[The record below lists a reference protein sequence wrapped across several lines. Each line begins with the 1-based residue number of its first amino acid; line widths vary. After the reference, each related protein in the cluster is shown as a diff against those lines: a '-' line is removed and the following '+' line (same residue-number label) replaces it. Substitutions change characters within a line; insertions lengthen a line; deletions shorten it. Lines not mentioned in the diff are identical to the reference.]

1 LVTPGIKDPQLSS
14 FIVTVDQ
21 GSSSTKVLAIDR
33 QGRQA
38 YRASRPLRIDRPRP
52 GHVEQDPLHVLRETR
67 AALDEVIASVLA
79 DGHEIA
85 AIGLACQ
92 RSSFIAWD
100 RREGQPYTPI
110 ISWQDLRARD
120 LCGEFYSFK
129 QEIYLKT
136 GLPLTGHYGGPKF
149 QWLKR
154 HEPGFRGW
162 IDLPGTVYTPWNC
175 FLLYHL
181 TEEKI
186 CATDDSIAGRTLFF
200 DIHRREWDRELMGLF
215 NVPEQVLPEVRPT
228 CHLYGQ
234 YRSGKRPI
242 PITCS
247 IGDHQGALI
256 GLGGLEGG
264 QCALNYGTSA
274 GVLSNLGSR
283 PHIVSGLLT
292 NIAYSTEEQANY
304 TAEGTV
310 NAAGSLFEW
319 FEKEQGIPG
328 ASKRWEELMEPSS
341 RGWYMLPGMYGIAA
355 PYWNESCPT
364 EFRGG
369 GNGLSDRIM
378 LRAGMESIA
387 YLVADILDRLRTVP
401 GLEINQ
407 ITAAGGAA
415 RPSLLQFQA
424 DILGLPVVHSSIA
437 DATAL
442 GCAFMAGRQVG
453 FWRNAEEI
461 RDLIQ
466 GDRTFLPRLS
476 SSQRQKLLEGW
487 HELLRSFGILP

>member
-1 LVTPGIKDPQLSS
+1 VSA

-38 YRASRPLRIDRPRP
+38 YRSSRPLRIDRPRP
-52 GHVEQDPLHVLRETR
+52 AHVEQDPLHVLRETR
-67 AALDEVIASVLA
+67 AALDEVVASILR
-79 DGHEIA
+79 DGHEPV

-92 RSSFIAWD
+92 RSSFIAWN
-100 RREGQPYTPI
+100 RIKGEPCTPI

-120 LCGEFYSFK
+120 LCGEFHSFE
-129 QEIYLKT
+129 QEIYQKT

-149 QWLKR
+149 LWLKR
-154 HEPGFRGW
+154 YDSSFPQW
-162 IDLPGTVYTPWNC
+162 IDLPGTVYTPWNS

-181 TEEKI
+181 TEEMV
-186 CATDDSIAGRTLFF
+186 CVTDDSIAGRSLFF
-200 DIHRREWDRELMGLF
+200 NIHQRGWDRELIRLF
-215 NVPEQVLPEVRPT
+215 NIPERILPEIRPT
-228 CHLYGQ
+228 CDLYGH
-234 YRSGKRPI
+234 YRSGNQLI

-256 GLGGLEGG
+256 GLGGLERG

-274 GVLSNLGSR
+274 GVLNNVGTT
-283 PHIVSGLLT
+283 PHIVNGLLT
-292 NIAYSTEEQANY
+292 NIAYSTRDQANY

-319 FEKEQGIPG
+319 FENEKGIPG
-328 ASKRWEELMEPSS
+328 ASKTWEELMEPSS
-341 RGWYMLPGMYGIAA
+341 HGWYMLPGMYGIAA
-355 PYWNESCPT
+355 PYWKESILT
-364 EFRGG
+364 EFKGRGKL
-369 GNGLSDRIM
+369 LSDGIM

-387 YLVADILDRLRTVP
+387 YLVADILDRLKTVP
-401 GLEINQ
+401 GLEINR

-424 DILGLPVVHSSIA
+424 DILGLPVIHSSIA

-442 GCAFMAGRQVG
+442 GCAFLAGLQVG
-453 FWRNAEEI
+453 FWKGLDEI
-461 RDLIQ
+461 RNIIRGGQ
-466 GDRTFLPRLS
+466 TFNPRLS
-476 SSQRQKLLEGW
+476 QSQRQTLLDGW
-487 HELLRSFGILP
+487 HRLLKDRGIID

>member
-1 LVTPGIKDPQLSS
+1 MSA

-21 GSSSTKVLAIDR
+21 GSSSTKVLAIDP

-38 YRASRPLRIDRPRP
+38 YRSSRPLRIDRPQP
-52 GHVEQDPLHVLRETR
+52 AHVEQDPLHVLRETR
-67 AALDEVIASVLA
+67 AALDEVIASILS
-79 DGHEIA
+79 DGHEIR

-92 RSSFIAWD
+92 RSSFIAWNRKD
-100 RREGQPYTPI
+100 GQPYTPI

-120 LCGEFYSFK
+120 LCGEFQSFK
-129 QEIYLKT
+129 EEIYQET

-154 HEPGFRGW
+154 HDPAFSEW
-162 IDLPGTVYTPWNC
+162 IDLPGTVYTPWNS

-181 TEEKI
+181 TEEKV

-200 DIHRREWDRELMGLF
+200 NIHQRGWDRALMRLF
-215 NVPEQVLPEVRPT
+215 GIPEKVLPEIRPT
-228 CHLYGQ
+228 CDLYGHV
-234 YRSGKRPI
+234 RFEDKRI
-242 PITCS
+242 PVTCS

-256 GLGGLEGG
+256 GLGGLEKG

-274 GVLSNLGSR
+274 GVLNNIGTT
-283 PHIVSGLLT
+283 PHIVNGLLT
-292 NIAYSTEEQANY
+292 NIACSTRDQASY
-304 TAEGTV
+304 AAEGTV

-319 FEKEQGIPG
+319 FEIEKGIPG
-328 ASKRWEELMEPSS
+328 ASKAWEDLMEPSS
-341 RGWYMLPGMYGIAA
+341 HGWYMLPGMYGIAA
-355 PYWNESCPT
+355 PYWKESSLT
-364 EFRGG
+364 EFKGKG
-369 GNGLSDRIM
+369 KVLSDGIM

-387 YLVADILDRLRTVP
+387 YLVVDILDCLKTVP

-424 DILGLPVVHSSIA
+424 DILGLSVVHSSIA

-442 GCAFMAGRQVG
+442 GCAFLAGRQVG
-453 FWRNAEEI
+453 FWKDLGEI
-461 RDLIQ
+461 RSLIQ
-466 GDRTFLPRLS
+466 RDQTFYPHLS
-476 SSQRQKLLEGW
+476 PSQRQALLDGW
-487 HELLRSFGILP
+487 HDLLRSSGILP